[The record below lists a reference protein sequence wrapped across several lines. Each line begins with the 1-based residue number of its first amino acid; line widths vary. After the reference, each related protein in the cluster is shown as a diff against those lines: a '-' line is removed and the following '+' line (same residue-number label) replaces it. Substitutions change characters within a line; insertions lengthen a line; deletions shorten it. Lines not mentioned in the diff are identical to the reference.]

1 MWYNK
6 ISGCPDPERNSSTSI
21 ITQPSHLVK
30 SFFKKKKKKKCTNFR
45 IKILKNLC
53 IFSLDKMSQLCYNG
67 RLGSRAA
74 HASRYYNTFSA
85 TCQPLLKNFFIFVI
99 LHKNKIQH
107 FAQILFSSF
116 CIKKQKPKLYRLYHY
131 SY

>member
-30 SFFKKKKKKKCTNFR
+30 SFFKKKCTNFR

-67 RLGSRAA
+67 RLGS
-74 HASRYYNTFSA
+74 HGLLASRYYNTFSA

-116 CIKKQKPKLYRLYHY
+116 CIKIKFSILHKFYFRHFA
-131 SY
+131 

>member
-6 ISGCPDPERNSSTSI
+6 ISGCPDPERTLPSFI
-21 ITQPSHLVK
+21 ITYSSHLVK
-30 SFFKKKKKKKCTNFR
+30 SFFQKKCTNFG

-67 RLGSRAA
+67 RLGSRAG
-74 HASRYYNTFSA
+74 YYNTFSA
-85 TCQPLLKNFFIFVI
+85 TCQPLFKKFFIFVI

-107 FAQILFSSF
+107 FAQKNKSLIYLDFCYKNFST
-116 CIKKQKPKLYRLYHY
+116 YD
-131 SY
+131 